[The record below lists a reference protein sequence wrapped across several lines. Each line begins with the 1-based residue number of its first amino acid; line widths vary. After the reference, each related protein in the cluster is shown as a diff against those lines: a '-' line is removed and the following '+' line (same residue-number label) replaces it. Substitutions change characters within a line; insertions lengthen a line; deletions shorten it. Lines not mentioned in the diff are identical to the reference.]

1 MKNKNCFYYNYL
13 YYYYFINLSNMKGE
27 FVNKHTINI
36 FINNKKNGLL
46 NQHKNNLCKNN
57 NSINNCNK
65 NKIQKKLKEKMINS
79 SNNNNNL
86 DTSNKINLDTSN
98 KTNLNNNNKTN
109 LDTGNKTNL
118 DTSNKT
124 NLDTS
129 NKTNLDTSNKTNLD
143 TSNKTNVVTSNKI
156 NNLGKNIICNCKN
169 INPINNINN
178 LKNNINTKDT
188 SSIIIKTRKPRCKYV
203 TINDYFADNFLSKIS
218 KTKFKYSFILYNL
231 YYGLSE
237 NKALVIEELHKK
249 KVISLFIIISKFVKE
264 DISNTKNKTD
274 IEILNIKKLNFER
287 KMNLKKLVFL
297 QKKIKNKREKIKS
310 YYRGP
315 GILDLSKCVNATD
328 YYFMDEIKYVDEY
341 NLFTFK
347 DKKDKQIY
355 AFKFESF
362 KELYDRR
369 SLNPYTRNE
378 ISNEIFNKFNHYF
391 KIKKSWNNVD
401 SIMNKHIL
409 NIVKKY
415 LNPNCKQYEPNYQN
429 SYILGHNVYYQYVSD
444 FNAKVL
450 KSNKKK
456 ELQEIKKKESN
467 NKDSNNKD
475 SNKLVQDNNIKNCN
489 KINNDNTIK
498 NNIKL
503 EYNNNLSKS
512 NNNKIK
518 KLININIPENEH
530 EKRKREKIFEEKE
543 EDSERK
549 KIKKR
554 QTLEQKSKIKVTSFF
569 QKLDMLGYQTEVEW
583 IHGVSNFRLC
593 KFFREFMIY
602 FIDGLGLSYKNQTKI
617 IGDKYS
623 YFDLIQVTSTV
634 NASFNKYR
642 LLDRIMDFLDNLLEN
657 AKKEKLDNEIS
668 IGILYSLYIIEPRVA
683 EQNPWIS

>member
-1 MKNKNCFYYNYL
+1 
-13 YYYYFINLSNMKGE
+13 MKGE

-36 FINNKKNGLL
+36 FISNKKNGLL

-65 NKIQKKLKEKMINS
+65 NKIQKQLKEKMINS
-79 SNNNNNL
+79 GNNNNNL
-86 DTSNKINLDTSN
+86 
-98 KTNLNNNNKTN
+98 NN
-109 LDTGNKTNL
+109 
-118 DTSNKT
+118 SNKT

-129 NKTNLDTSNKTNLD
+129 NKTNLDTSNKINLV
-143 TSNKTNVVTSNKI
+143 TSNKTNVVTSNKTNVVTSYKI
-156 NNLGKNIICNCKN
+156 NNLGKNIICNYKN

-188 SSIIIKTRKPRCKYV
+188 STKIIKTRKPRCKYV

-237 NKALVIEELHKK
+237 NRALFIEELHKE
-249 KVISLFIIISKFVKE
+249 KVISLFKIISKFVKE
-264 DISNTKNKTD
+264 DISNTKSKTD
-274 IEILNIKKLNFER
+274 TEILNIKKLNFER

-297 QKKIKNKREKIKS
+297 QKKIKDKREKIKS

-378 ISNEIFNKFNHYF
+378 ISNEIFNKFNHYY

-409 NIVKKY
+409 SIVKKY

-429 SYILGHNVYYQYVSD
+429 SYVLCHTVYYQYVSD

-467 NKDSNNKD
+467 NKDSSNKDSSNKDSSNKDSSNKDSNNKD
-475 SNKLVQDNNIKNCN
+475 SN
-489 KINNDNTIK
+489 NTD
-498 NNIKL
+498 
-503 EYNNNLSKS
+503 S
-512 NNNKIK
+512 NNK
-518 KLININIPENEH
+518 
-530 EKRKREKIFEEKE
+530 
-543 EDSERK
+543 
-549 KIKKR
+549 
-554 QTLEQKSKIKVTSFF
+554 
-569 QKLDMLGYQTEVEW
+569 
-583 IHGVSNFRLC
+583 
-593 KFFREFMIY
+593 
-602 FIDGLGLSYKNQTKI
+602 
-617 IGDKYS
+617 
-623 YFDLIQVTSTV
+623 
-634 NASFNKYR
+634 
-642 LLDRIMDFLDNLLEN
+642 
-657 AKKEKLDNEIS
+657 
-668 IGILYSLYIIEPRVA
+668 
-683 EQNPWIS
+683 